1 MRISPVCGRS
11 AADAAVNGVRREKRQ
26 KTEEPSVFQSVQA
39 GSWSRGRATMS
50 RRKQSKPRQI
60 KRSLGDLDGGEEN
73 TPDNLSLSG
82 EEGGASDPD
91 DSAEGDSSSP
101 PLYTPLFNEEPRTQD
116 SRGSPDDEDG
126 DGEEQVSTHSG
137 GEEEEAVAEE
147 EEVSHWRGPDEL
159 ELCEEGGDSSVVAS
173 RDIQP
178 DITWGPYPG
187 IVQSDSS
194 TEGQETEDLRMTLVC
209 DDPDCWIRLLP
220 LSSDPSDANCTIYS
234 RGEELF
240 CRVTRELVVG
250 EKLLVSL
257 STPPLGSSS
266 SPLGQL
272 SPPLSLVTQKQP
284 VVKEEPLYPAALRS
298 EIQLLPQQAGM
309 AAILAT
315 AVVNKDIFP
324 CKDCG
329 IWYRSERNLQ
339 AHLMYYCASRQKQPA
354 AASSPPQDK
363 PKESYPNERICPF
376 PQCNKSCPSASSL
389 EIHMRTHSG
398 ERPFVCLICLSAF
411 TTKANCERHLKVH
424 TDTLNGVCHGCG
436 FISTTRDILYS
447 HLVTSHMVCQPGSRS
462 EVYSPGPGLPKLPLS
477 TGLSPGDSGVVLK
490 CQVCGHNSDTP
501 AQLQQHV
508 RTHLEVRV
516 PAERSPTPRQ
526 STPTAV
532 DHSQLSSQERG
543 EPLACVPK
551 PDSSSPGANG
561 GSATPRDY
569 GSSDPQITELKI
581 KEEPHSDSETE
592 EQQIEI
598 KEDGGEAEVDEE
610 EGDHDTGCKTMEART
625 DASSCQN
632 SNSPNSPAIAA
643 VKAEPTSPTPG
654 SSPVHVGGAG
664 SVVPGGAFILP
675 QYMFNPEAAILPQA
689 SEILAKMSEMVHSRL
704 KQGQTVPQNSPAA
717 FFASGATAATATA
730 TPPHKGATCFECDI
744 TFNNINNFY
753 AHKRLYCSSRH
764 HGEGPASASAP
775 GSARDATSATVPS
788 SGAHDSSESPQAGA
802 ASRAASASPTD
813 SDPPAGSGA
822 TEARRVIEVKTE
834 TSVGR
839 EGISSSS
846 EGEGGGGSVGGGGGG
861 GRASE
866 GSQSPASGSAEDLED
881 DPNKT
886 FCQACNIRFSRHDNY
901 TVHKR
906 FYCASRHDPTN
917 HRAVHMSKANN
928 ATNFLPQPIR
938 TRKRK
943 KMYEIHMA
951 RTEALANAAA
961 AAAAANAAASAPS
974 PSILGL
980 AVKQEVSPGG
990 AGSSSPEGDGPIDLS
1005 KRPRLREA
1013 PGHGSSGILP
1023 ALPLTDYHKCTACSI
1038 SFNSIENYL
1047 AHKTYYCPATTLQ
1060 PHTMEQLHRL
1070 KRSASTSPKSRPQ
1083 QERPDHQHP
1092 VEAKAHPAEWVAQA
1106 QGTSSSP
1113 NPSALPAS
1121 ETTSPPHTTTTL
1133 AATPGAGAKVV
1144 GVSSAQ
1150 VVCPYCPNRLITSDL
1165 MEHFK
1170 TTHGL
1175 VVSIQP
1181 PQEILP
1187 QPGSVISHSPSL
1199 SPRDGAAATTSTTP
1213 SSQPRLVSRVH
1224 RDSINGQARSGT
1236 TSPVSPMV
1244 NGSPLVGGGS
1254 PTAGSPLPTSPHRA
1268 PSLTVSPVPEIL
1280 RETVGSSHLPD
1291 KATQAVAPQPTPI
1304 PGPKTSVISPVQNG
1318 NTRFC
1323 RLCNIK
1329 FSSLSTFIAHKK
1341 YYCSSHSAEHVK

>member
-1 MRISPVCGRS
+1 
-11 AADAAVNGVRREKRQ
+11 
-26 KTEEPSVFQSVQA
+26 
-39 GSWSRGRATMS
+39 MS

-101 PLYTPLFNEEPRTQD
+101 PPYTPLYNEEPRTHD
-116 SRGSPDDEDG
+116 SRGGPDDEDE
-126 DGEEQVSTHSG
+126 DGEEQNSTHSG
-137 GEEEEAVAEE
+137 GEDEEERGEE

-159 ELCEEGGDSSVVAS
+159 ELREEGGDSRLVAG
-173 RDIQP
+173 RDLHP
-178 DITWGPYPG
+178 DTTWGPYPG
-187 IVQSDSS
+187 ILQSEGSTDEPETVDSR
-194 TEGQETEDLRMTLVC
+194 LTLVC
-209 DDPDCWIRLLP
+209 EDPDCWIRLLP
-220 LSSDPSDANCTIYS
+220 LTSDPSAVNCTIYS
-234 RGEELF
+234 QGEELF
-240 CRVTRELVVG
+240 CKVTRELLAG
-250 EKLLVSL
+250 EKLLASL
-257 STPPLGSSS
+257 SMPPPGSSS
-266 SPLGQL
+266 SPLAQL
-272 SPPLSLVTQKQP
+272 SPPLSLVIQKQP
-284 VVKEEPLYPAALRS
+284 VVKEEPMYPAALRS

-354 AASSPPQDK
+354 AAASPPEDK

-490 CQVCGHNSDTP
+490 CQVCGHNSETP
-501 AQLQQHV
+501 SQLQQHV

-526 STPTAV
+526 GTPSSV
-532 DHSQLSSQERG
+532 DHSQLQLSPRER
-543 EPLACVPK
+543 EPIACVPK

-561 GSATPRDY
+561 GSATPRHY
-569 GSSDPQITELKI
+569 SHPDPEITEIKI

-592 EQQIEI
+592 EQQMEI
-598 KEDGGEAEVDEE
+598 KEDDEGERDQ
-610 EGDHDTGCKTMEART
+610 EARGRIKDT
-625 DASSCQN
+625 QTATSSCQN
-632 SNSPNSPAIAA
+632 SNSPKSPTTTA

-654 SSPVHVGGAG
+654 SSPAHGGGTG
-664 SVVPGGAFILP
+664 SAVPGGALFLP

-704 KQGQTVPQNSPAA
+704 KQGQTIPQNNPAA
-717 FFASGATAATATA
+717 FFPSGPTAATATG

-764 HGEGPASASAP
+764 HGEG
-775 GSARDATSATVPS
+775 ATSASGPGLARDTAPAMVPS
-788 SGAHDSSESPQAGA
+788 SGAQGLSVSPKAGA

-813 SDPPAGSGA
+813 SDPPAGSGT
-822 TEARRVIEVKTE
+822 TEPRRVVEVKTE
-834 TSVGR
+834 TPVGR

-846 EGEGGGGSVGGGGGG
+846 EGEGGGGSVGGGAGG

-886 FCQACNIRFSRHDNY
+886 FCEACNIRFSRHENY

-906 FYCASRHDPTN
+906 FYCASRHDPSN
-917 HRAVHMSKANN
+917 HRSVTK
-928 ATNFLPQPIR
+928 ATNAAAFLPQPIR

-961 AAAAANAAASAPS
+961 AVAAAAAANAAASAPS
-974 PSILGL
+974 PSVLGL
-980 AVKQEVSPGG
+980 AVKREASPGG

-1005 KRPRLREA
+1005 KRPRLREV
-1013 PGHGSSGILP
+1013 PRHSSSSVLP

-1060 PHTMEQLHRL
+1060 PQTLEQLHRL
-1070 KRSASTSPKSRPQ
+1070 KRSASTSPKSRLQ
-1083 QERPDHQHP
+1083 QDRPDHLHP
-1092 VEAKAHPAEWVAQA
+1092 MEAKALPAEWVARA
-1106 QGTSSSP
+1106 QGPSSSP
-1113 NPSALPAS
+1113 HSSALPAS
-1121 ETTSPPHTTTTL
+1121 ATTSPPHMTTSL

-1144 GVSSAQ
+1144 AVSSAQ
-1150 VVCPYCPNRLITSDL
+1150 VVCPYCPNRIITCDL

-1175 VVSIQP
+1175 VVAIHP

-1187 QPGSVISHSPSL
+1187 QPGSVSSRSPSL
-1199 SPRDGAAATTSTTP
+1199 SPRDGAAATISTTP
-1213 SSQPRLVSRVH
+1213 TSQPRLISRVH

-1236 TSPVSPMV
+1236 TSPVSPLV
-1244 NGSPLVGGGS
+1244 NGSPSARACS
-1254 PTAGSPLPTSPHRA
+1254 PSAGSPLPTSPQRA
-1268 PSLTVSPVPEIL
+1268 PSLTLSPVPEIL
-1280 RETVGSSHLPD
+1280 RETGGSIHLPD
-1291 KATQAVAPQPTPI
+1291 KATQAVAPKPTTS

-1318 NTRFC
+1318 NSRFC

>member
-1 MRISPVCGRS
+1 
-11 AADAAVNGVRREKRQ
+11 
-26 KTEEPSVFQSVQA
+26 
-39 GSWSRGRATMS
+39 MS

-60 KRSLGDLDGGEEN
+60 KRSLGDLGGDEEN
-73 TPDNLSLSG
+73 TPDNLSVSG

-101 PLYTPLFNEEPRTQD
+101 PPYIYNEEPRTQD
-116 SRGSPDDEDG
+116 SQGGPDDEDE
-126 DGEEQVSTHSG
+126 DGEEQGPTHSG
-137 GEEEEAVAEE
+137 GEEEEEE
-147 EEVSHWRGPDEL
+147 EKALQWSGPDDL
-159 ELCEEGGDSSVVAS
+159 ELIEEGGDSRVVAC
-173 RDIQP
+173 RDLHP
-178 DITWGPYPG
+178 DTMWGPYPG
-187 IVQSDSS
+187 ILQS
-194 TEGQETEDLRMTLVC
+194 EGSADDQETESSRLTLVC
-209 DDPDCWIRLLP
+209 EDLDCWIGLLP
-220 LSSDPSDANCTIYS
+220 LTSDVSAANCNIYS
-234 RGEELF
+234 QGEELF
-240 CRVTRELVVG
+240 CKVTRELGAG
-250 EKLLVSL
+250 ERLLASL
-257 STPPLGSSS
+257 LPPPGSSS
-266 SPLGQL
+266 SPHL
-272 SPPLSLVTQKQP
+272 SPPLSLVTQKQAG
-284 VVKEEPLYPAALRS
+284 VKEESLYPQALRS

-436 FISTTRDILYS
+436 FVSTTRDILYS
-447 HLVTSHMVCQPGSRS
+447 HLVTSHMVCQPGSHS

-490 CQVCGHNSDTP
+490 CQVCGHNSDSP

-526 STPTAV
+526 STPSSV
-532 DHSQLSSQERG
+532 DHPQLQLSPQER
-543 EPLACVPK
+543 EPLACVPL

-561 GSATPRDY
+561 GSATPRDC
-569 GSSDPQITELKI
+569 SPPDAPTTDLKI

-592 EQQIEI
+592 EEQMEF
-598 KEDGGEAEVDEE
+598 KEDGEE
-610 EGDHDTGCKTMEART
+610 EELGGEEGNQEAKRKTKEEQIAT
-625 DASSCQN
+625 SSCQTLT
-632 SNSPNSPAIAA
+632 SPKSPATAT

-654 SSPVHVGGAG
+654 SSPAHLGGTG
-664 SVVPGGAFILP
+664 SVLPGGAMFLP
-675 QYMFNPEAAILPQA
+675 QYMFSPEAAILPQA

-704 KQGQTVPQNSPAA
+704 KQGQAVPQNNPAA
-717 FFASGATAATATA
+717 FFPSGPTAPTAAA

-764 HGEGPASASAP
+764 HGEG
-775 GSARDATSATVPS
+775 ATSASGLGSTRDAAPATMPS
-788 SGAHDSSESPQAGA
+788 SGVHGSSASPPGGA

-813 SDPPAGSGA
+813 SDPPAGSGV
-822 TEARRVIEVKTE
+822 TESRRMVEVKTE
-834 TSVGR
+834 NPVVR

-846 EGEGGGGSVGGGGGG
+846 EGEGGGGSVGGGAGG

-866 GSQSPASGSAEDLED
+866 GNQSPASGSAEDQED
-881 DPNKT
+881 DPNRT
-886 FCQACNIRFSRHDNY
+886 FCVACNIRFSRHENY

-906 FYCASRHDPTN
+906 FYCASRHDPSN
-917 HRAVHMSKANN
+917 HRAVHMTKATTT
-928 ATNFLPQPIR
+928 AAFLPQPIR

-961 AAAAANAAASAPS
+961 AAAATAAASAPS
-974 PSILGL
+974 PSVLGL
-980 AVKQEVSPGG
+980 AVKQEVSPSG
-990 AGSSSPEGDGPIDLS
+990 AGSSSSEGDGPIDLS
-1005 KRPRLREA
+1005 KRPRLKEVSR
-1013 PGHGSSGILP
+1013 HSGSSSSILP

-1060 PHTMEQLHRL
+1060 PHTLEQLHRL
-1070 KRSASTSPKSRPQ
+1070 KRSASTSPKSKPQ
-1083 QERPDHQHP
+1083 QERPELLHP
-1092 VEAKAHPAEWVAQA
+1092 MEAKALPAEWVAQA

-1113 NPSALPAS
+1113 HPSALPAS
-1121 ETTSPPHTTTTL
+1121 DATSCPNTNPTL
-1133 AATPGAGAKVV
+1133 AATPGAGAKGV
-1144 GVSSAQ
+1144 GAGSSQ
-1150 VVCPYCPNRLITSDL
+1150 VVCPYCPNRLITCDL

-1175 VVSIQP
+1175 VVTIQP
-1181 PQEILP
+1181 PQPSIAV
-1187 QPGSVISHSPSL
+1187 SRSPSL
-1199 SPRDGAAATTSTTP
+1199 SPRDGPAATTSTTLT
-1213 SSQPRLVSRVH
+1213 SQPRLVSRVH
-1224 RDSINGQARSGT
+1224 RDRINGQARSAT
-1236 TSPVSPMV
+1236 TSPVSPPV
-1244 NGSPLVGGGS
+1244 NGSPSGGVGS
-1254 PTAGSPLPTSPHRA
+1254 PSACSPLPLSPPRA
-1268 PSLTVSPVPEIL
+1268 PSLTLSPVPEVL
-1280 RETVGSSHLPD
+1280 KETVGSSHLPD
-1291 KATQAVAPQPTPI
+1291 KAVPTIASTPQPAPS
-1304 PGPKTSVISPVQNG
+1304 PSPKTTVISPVLNG
-1318 NTRFC
+1318 NSRFC

>member
-1 MRISPVCGRS
+1 
-11 AADAAVNGVRREKRQ
+11 
-26 KTEEPSVFQSVQA
+26 
-39 GSWSRGRATMS
+39 MS

-73 TPDNLSLSG
+73 TADTMSLSG
-82 EEGGASDPD
+82 EEGGASDPE
-91 DSAEGDSSSP
+91 DSAEGDSSTP
-101 PLYTPLFNEEPRTQD
+101 PPYTPLYSEETRTQD
-116 SRGSPDDEDG
+116 SSGGPDEDG
-126 DGEEQVSTHSG
+126 DGGEELAPTHGG
-137 GEEEEAVAEE
+137 GEEAKKVEE
-147 EEVSHWRGPDEL
+147 EEEELQWKGPDDL
-159 ELCEEGGDSSVVAS
+159 RISDEGSSVVAM
-173 RDIQP
+173 RDLHP
-178 DITWGPYPG
+178 ETLWGPYLG
-187 IVQSDSS
+187 VIQSDSS
-194 TEGQETEDLRMTLVC
+194 TEDQETQNSGLTLVC
-209 DDPDCWIRLLP
+209 ESPDCWISRLP
-220 LSSDPSDANCTIYS
+220 LTSDASAANCTIYS
-234 RGEELF
+234 QSEELF
-240 CRVTRELVVG
+240 CKVTAEIADG
-250 EKLLVSL
+250 EKLLAFL
-257 STPPLGSSS
+257 SPPQRSSSPSSS
-266 SPLGQL
+266 SSQMTGV
-272 SPPLSLVTQKQP
+272 SPPLSLVAQKQ
-284 VVKEEPLYPAALRS
+284 VKEEPLYPAALCS

-329 IWYRSERNLQ
+329 IWFRSERNLQ

-424 TDTLNGVCHGCG
+424 TDILNGVCHGCG
-436 FISTTRDILYS
+436 FVSTTRDILYS

-490 CQVCGHNSDTP
+490 CQVCGHNSDSP
-501 AQLQQHV
+501 AHLQQHV

-526 STPTAV
+526 STP
-532 DHSQLSSQERG
+532 SSFEHPQPSPQER

-551 PDSSSPGANG
+551 PESSSPGANG

-569 GSSDPQITELKI
+569 SSPDSLPTELRI
-581 KEEPHSDSETE
+581 KEEPQSEPENE
-592 EQQIEI
+592 ERNMEV
-598 KEDGGEAEVDEE
+598 KENGDQEQEAKRKTKDEQ
-610 EGDHDTGCKTMEART
+610 TST
-625 DASSCQN
+625 SSCQT
-632 SNSPNSPAIAA
+632 SNSPKSPTTN

-654 SSPVHVGGAG
+654 SSPAHLGGAG
-664 SVVPGGAFILP
+664 TIVPGGTLFLP
-675 QYMFNPEAAILPQA
+675 QYMFNPEVAILPQA

-704 KQGQTVPQNSPAA
+704 KQGQAVVQNNPAA
-717 FFASGATAATATA
+717 FFPSGATAATATA

-764 HGEGPASASAP
+764 QGEASGSAP
-775 GSARDATSATVPS
+775 TAPS
-788 SGAHDSSESPQAGA
+788 TAHSSESQSLSPQVGA
-802 ASRAASASPTD
+802 SSRAASASPAG
-813 SDPPAGSGA
+813 SDVPTGSGA
-822 TEARRVIEVKTE
+822 PDTKTVVEVKTE
-834 TSVGR
+834 NPVGK
-839 EGISSSS
+839 EGVSSSS
-846 EGEGGGGSVGGGGGG
+846 EGEGVGGE
-861 GRASE
+861 RASE
-866 GSQSPASGSAEDLED
+866 DSQSPVSASTEDPED

-886 FCQACNIRFSRHDNY
+886 FCEACNIRFSRHENY

-917 HRAVHMSKANN
+917 HRSAHAAK
-928 ATNFLPQPIR
+928 ATNSTSFLPQPIR

-961 AAAAANAAASAPS
+961 AAAAAAAATAAASAPS
-974 PSILGL
+974 PSVLGL
-980 AVKQEVSPGG
+980 AVKQEMSPGG
-990 AGSSSPEGDGPIDLS
+990 AGISSPEGDGPIDLS
-1005 KRPRLREA
+1005 KRPRLSEA
-1013 PGHGSSGILP
+1013 SRHSSGGGILP
-1023 ALPLTDYHKCTACSI
+1023 ALPLSDYHKCTACSI

-1060 PHTMEQLHRL
+1060 PHTLEQLHRL
-1070 KRSASTSPKSRPQ
+1070 KRSASTSPKNRPG
-1083 QERPDHQHP
+1083 QERPDLLHP
-1092 VEAKAHPAEWVAQA
+1092 VEAKAQPAEWVAQA
-1106 QGTSSSP
+1106 QGASSSP
-1113 NPSALPAS
+1113 HRSALPAS
-1121 ETTSPPHTTTTL
+1121 GAASPLHTSTPI
-1133 AATPGAGAKVV
+1133 AASSGAGTK
-1144 GVSSAQ
+1144 GTGSSL
-1150 VVCPYCPNRLITSDL
+1150 VVCPYCPNRPITCDL

-1175 VVSIQP
+1175 VVSVQLP
-1181 PQEILP
+1181 KEAPP
-1187 QPGSVISHSPSL
+1187 QPGAPSRSPSL
-1199 SPRDGAAATTSTTP
+1199 SPASITP
-1213 SSQPRLVSRVH
+1213 TGLPKGTPRVH

-1236 TSPVSPMV
+1236 TSPVSPML
-1244 NGSPLVGGGS
+1244 NGSPSGGGRS
-1254 PTAGSPLPTSPHRA
+1254 PSSGSPHPVSPLRA
-1268 PSLTVSPVPEIL
+1268 PSLTVSPVPEVL
-1280 RETVGSSHLPD
+1280 RERVVSPHILEKTTPPAVSHP
-1291 KATQAVAPQPTPI
+1291 APL
-1304 PGPKTSVISPVQNG
+1304 PKTSVISPIQNG
-1318 NTRFC
+1318 NSRFC

>member
-1 MRISPVCGRS
+1 
-11 AADAAVNGVRREKRQ
+11 
-26 KTEEPSVFQSVQA
+26 
-39 GSWSRGRATMS
+39 MS

-60 KRSLGDLDGGEEN
+60 KRSLGDLDGVEDN
-73 TPDNLSLSG
+73 TLDNLSLSG
-82 EEGGASDPD
+82 EEGGVSDPD
-91 DSAEGDSSSP
+91 DSVEGDSSSP
-101 PLYTPLFNEEPRTQD
+101 PPYTPLYNEEPKTQD
-116 SRGSPDDEDG
+116 SRGGTNNEDEDG
-126 DGEEQVSTHSG
+126 EERGPTHSG
-137 GEEEEAVAEE
+137 GEEEDDGEEE
-147 EEVSHWRGPDEL
+147 EEVLQWRGPDDL
-159 ELCEEGGDSSVVAS
+159 ELSDEGSDSRVVAS
-173 RDIQP
+173 RDLHP
-178 DITWGPYPG
+178 DTTWGPYPG
-187 IVQSDSS
+187 ILQSEGS
-194 TEGQETEDLRMTLVC
+194 TDDQETENSKLTLVC
-209 DDPDCWIRLLP
+209 EDPNCWISRLP
-220 LSSDPSDANCTIYS
+220 LTSDPSAANCTIYS
-234 RGEELF
+234 QGDELF
-240 CRVTRELVVG
+240 CKVTGELAAG
-250 EKLLVSL
+250 ERLLASL
-257 STPPLGSSS
+257 SPPPGSSS
-266 SPLGQL
+266 SPRAQL

-284 VVKEEPLYPAALRS
+284 AVKEEPPYPAALRS
-298 EIQLLPQQAGM
+298 DIQLLPQQAGM

-424 TDTLNGVCHGCG
+424 TDTLNGLCHGCG
-436 FISTTRDILYS
+436 FVSTTRDILYS

-490 CQVCGHNSDTP
+490 CQVCGHNSDSP

-516 PAERSPTPRQ
+516 PAERSSTPRQ
-526 STPTAV
+526 MTPSLV
-532 DHSQLSSQERG
+532 DGPQLQLSPHER

-569 GSSDPQITELKI
+569 SPPDAPTTDLKI
-581 KEEPHSDSETE
+581 KEEPHSDSEIE
-592 EQQIEI
+592 EQKMEI
-598 KEDGGEAEVDEE
+598 KDDGEEE
-610 EGDHDTGCKTMEART
+610 EGDQEARRKT
-625 DASSCQN
+625 KEAQTSTLSRQSSD
-632 SNSPNSPAIAA
+632 SSKSPATTT

-654 SSPVHVGGAG
+654 SSPAHVGGTE
-664 SVVPGGAFILP
+664 SVLPGGAMFLP

-704 KQGQTVPQNSPAA
+704 KQGQTVPQNNPAA
-717 FFASGATAATATA
+717 FFPSGPTAPAAAA

-764 HGEGPASASAP
+764 QADGATSASGPGSTRDAAPATAPSTGAP
-775 GSARDATSATVPS
+775 GSSA
-788 SGAHDSSESPQAGA
+788 SPQGGA
-802 ASRAASASPTD
+802 ASRAASASPADSDSPAGGGATD
-813 SDPPAGSGA
+813 S
-822 TEARRVIEVKTE
+822 RRVVEVRTE
-834 TSVGR
+834 TPVGR

-846 EGEGGGGSVGGGGGG
+846 EGEGGGASVGGGGGG

-881 DPNKT
+881 DPNRT
-886 FCQACNIRFSRHDNY
+886 FCEACNIRFSRHDNY

-906 FYCASRHDPTN
+906 FYCASRHDPSN
-917 HRAVHMSKANN
+917 QRAVHMAKATTT
-928 ATNFLPQPIR
+928 AAFLPQPIR

-961 AAAAANAAASAPS
+961 AAAAAAAATAAASAPS
-974 PSILGL
+974 PSVLGL
-980 AVKQEVSPGG
+980 AVKQEVSPNAAGG
-990 AGSSSPEGDGPIDLS
+990 SSPEGDGPIDLS
-1005 KRPRLREA
+1005 KRPRLRDV
-1013 PGHGSSGILP
+1013 PRHSSNSILP

-1083 QERPDHQHP
+1083 QERPDLLHP
-1092 VEAKAHPAEWVAQA
+1092 VEAKALPAEWAAQTRGA
-1106 QGTSSSP
+1106 SP
-1113 NPSALPAS
+1113 SPHPSALPAS
-1121 ETTSPPHTTTTL
+1121 DATSPPHTTTTL
-1133 AATPGAGAKVV
+1133 AATPGAGAK
-1144 GVSSAQ
+1144 GTGAGSPQ
-1150 VVCPYCPNRLITSDL
+1150 VVCPYCPNRPIACDL
-1165 MEHFK
+1165 MEHFR
-1170 TTHGL
+1170 TTHSL

-1181 PQEILP
+1181 PQEALP
-1187 QPGSVISHSPSL
+1187 QPGSAVSRSPSL
-1199 SPRDGAAATTSTTP
+1199 SPRDGAAATTSTSP
-1213 SSQPRLVSRVH
+1213 NSQPRPLSQVH

-1236 TSPVSPMV
+1236 SSPASPVV
-1244 NGSPLVGGGS
+1244 NGSPSPRVGS
-1254 PTAGSPLPTSPHRA
+1254 PSAGSPLPVSPPRA
-1268 PSLTVSPVPEIL
+1268 PSMTLSPVPEVL
-1280 RETVGSSHLPD
+1280 GETVGSSHHPD
-1291 KATQAVAPQPTPI
+1291 KVAATVASNPVPTPQPAPAPV
-1304 PGPKTSVISPVQNG
+1304 PGPKTTVISPVQNG
-1318 NTRFC
+1318 NSRFC

>member
-1 MRISPVCGRS
+1 
-11 AADAAVNGVRREKRQ
+11 
-26 KTEEPSVFQSVQA
+26 
-39 GSWSRGRATMS
+39 MS

-60 KRSLGDLDGGEEN
+60 KRSPGDLDGIEEN

-82 EEGGASDPD
+82 EEGGVSDPD
-91 DSAEGDSSSP
+91 DSAEGDNTSP
-101 PLYTPLFNEEPRTQD
+101 LPYTPLYNEEPKTQD
-116 SRGSPDDEDG
+116 SLGGPSNEDEDRDEQG
-126 DGEEQVSTHSG
+126 PIDSGGEDEEE
-137 GEEEEAVAEE
+137 GEEEEETL
-147 EEVSHWRGPDEL
+147 HWRGPDDL
-159 ELCEEGGDSSVVAS
+159 ELRDEGGDSRVVAA
-173 RDIQP
+173 RELQP
-178 DITWGPYPG
+178 GTTWGPYPG
-187 IVQSDSS
+187 VLQSEGS
-194 TEGQETEDLRMTLVC
+194 TDDRETENPRLTLVC
-209 DDPDCWIRLLP
+209 EDPDCWVSHLP
-220 LSSDPSDANCTIYS
+220 LTSDPSTANCIIYTQ
-234 RGEELF
+234 GDELF
-240 CRVTRELVVG
+240 CKVTRDLAPG
-250 EKLLVSL
+250 QRLLASLSLLV
-257 STPPLGSSS
+257 GSS
-266 SPLGQL
+266 SPLPQL

-284 VVKEEPLYPAALRS
+284 MVKEEPLYPSALRS
-298 EIQLLPQQAGM
+298 DIQLLPQQAGM
-309 AAILAT
+309 ASILAT

-329 IWYRSERNLQ
+329 IWYRSERNLH

-354 AASSPPQDK
+354 TASSPPQDK
-363 PKESYPNERICPF
+363 PKDSYPNERICPF

-436 FISTTRDILYS
+436 FVSTTRDILYS

-477 TGLSPGDSGVVLK
+477 TGLSPGDTGVVLK
-490 CQVCGHNSDTP
+490 CQVCGHNSDSP
-501 AQLQQHV
+501 SQLQQHV

-516 PAERSPTPRQ
+516 PSERSPTPRQ
-526 STPTAV
+526 ITPSLI
-532 DHSQLSSQERG
+532 DHPQLQPSSQES

-569 GSSDPQITELKI
+569 SPQDASVTDLKI
-581 KEEPHSDSETE
+581 KEEPHSDSEKE
-592 EQQIEI
+592 EQQVEI
-598 KEDGGEAEVDEE
+598 KEDEE
-610 EGDHDTGCKTMEART
+610 EEEDVGEEDDQEEKSKTKEGNPSP
-625 DASSCQN
+625 SSCQA
-632 SNSPNSPAIAA
+632 SNSPKSPATTT

-654 SSPVHVGGAG
+654 SSPAHLGGTGSVLQGGAM
-664 SVVPGGAFILP
+664 FLP

-704 KQGQTVPQNSPAA
+704 KQGQAVPQNNPAA
-717 FFASGATAATATA
+717 FFPSGPTAPTTTA

-764 HGEGPASASAP
+764 QAEG
-775 GSARDATSATVPS
+775 ATSASGSGSTRDAAPAIVPS
-788 SGAHDSSESPQAGA
+788 CGAQGSSASPQGGV
-802 ASRAASASPTD
+802 ASRAPSASPTD
-813 SDPPAGSGA
+813 SDPTAGSGA
-822 TEARRVIEVKTE
+822 AESRRVVEVKTE
-834 TSVGR
+834 APGGR

-846 EGEGGGGSVGGGGGG
+846 EGEGGGASAGGGGG
-861 GRASE
+861 GRTSE

-881 DPNKT
+881 DPNRT
-886 FCQACNIRFSRHDNY
+886 FCEACNIRFSRHDNY

-917 HRAVHMSKANN
+917 QRAIHTAK
-928 ATNFLPQPIR
+928 ATNTAAFLPQPIR

-961 AAAAANAAASAPS
+961 AAATAATATATVTASAPS

-980 AVKQEVSPGG
+980 AVKQEVSPSG
-990 AGSSSPEGDGPIDLS
+990 ADSSSPEGDGPIDLS
-1005 KRPRLREA
+1005 KRPRIRDA
-1013 PGHGSSGILP
+1013 PRHNSSSILP

-1060 PHTMEQLHRL
+1060 PHTLEQLHRL
-1070 KRSASTSPKSRPQ
+1070 KRSASTSPKSRSQ
-1083 QERPDHQHP
+1083 QERPDLLYP
-1092 VEAKAHPAEWVAQA
+1092 MEAKGLPAEWVAQT
-1106 QGTSSSP
+1106 QGTSPSP
-1113 NPSALPAS
+1113 HPSALS
-1121 ETTSPPHTTTTL
+1121 SSNTTSPPPTN
-1133 AATPGAGAKVV
+1133 PGAGAKGV
-1144 GVSSAQ
+1144 GTSSHQ
-1150 VVCPYCPNRLITSDL
+1150 MVCPYCPNRPITCDI

-1175 VVSIQP
+1175 VVTIQP
-1181 PQEILP
+1181 PQETLP
-1187 QPGSVISHSPSL
+1187 QPGSAVSRSPSL

-1213 SSQPRLVSRVH
+1213 NSQTRLVSRVNI
-1224 RDSINGQARSGT
+1224 DSINGQSRSGT
-1236 TSPVSPMV
+1236 TSPVSPLV
-1244 NGSPLVGGGS
+1244 NGSPSAGV
-1254 PTAGSPLPTSPHRA
+1254 GSPLASSPLPVSPPRA
-1268 PSLTVSPVPEIL
+1268 LSLTLSPVPEVL

-1291 KATQAVAPQPTPI
+1291 KVAPATASHPISTPQLAPI
-1304 PGPKTSVISPVQNG
+1304 PDPKTPVVSSVQNG
-1318 NTRFC
+1318 NSRFC

>member
-1 MRISPVCGRS
+1 MCGAASKLRPAALGAVSSFKIDGSVPLPACLPACLPAIWLYLGCSRLRPQPSLPSLHTYLHTLRKYTRSFPPFEPAGTPASDSPCWRS
-11 AADAAVNGVRREKRQ
+11 KLG
-26 KTEEPSVFQSVQA
+26 PG
-39 GSWSRGRATMS
+39 GSEGSDDLE
-50 RRKQSKPRQI
+50 
-60 KRSLGDLDGGEEN
+60 LGD
-73 TPDNLSLSG
+73 
-82 EEGGASDPD
+82 EG
-91 DSAEGDSSSP
+91 
-101 PLYTPLFNEEPRTQD
+101 
-116 SRGSPDDEDG
+116 
-126 DGEEQVSTHSG
+126 
-137 GEEEEAVAEE
+137 
-147 EEVSHWRGPDEL
+147 
-159 ELCEEGGDSSVVAS
+159 SSVVAV
-173 RDIQP
+173 RDLHP
-178 DITWGPYPG
+178 DTTWGPYPG
-187 IVQSDSS
+187 IVQS
-194 TEGQETEDLRMTLVC
+194 EGSAEDQEAETSRLTVVC
-209 DDPDCWIRLLP
+209 EDPDCWISRLP
-220 LSSDPSDANCTIYS
+220 LTSDSSAANCSVYS

-240 CRVTRELVVG
+240 CKLSRELAAG
-250 EKLLVSL
+250 ERLVASL
-257 STPPLGSSS
+257 SPPPASSS
-266 SPLGQL
+266 SRL
-272 SPPLSLVTQKQP
+272 SPPLSLVAQKQP
-284 VVKEEPLYPAALRS
+284 SVKEEAVYPAALRS
-298 EIQLLPQQAGM
+298 DIQLLPQQAGM

-424 TDTLNGVCHGCG
+424 TDTLSGVCHGCG

-490 CQVCGHNSDTP
+490 CQVCGHNSDSP

-526 STPTAV
+526 STPSSV
-532 DHSQLSSQERG
+532 DHPQPSPQEK

-569 GSSDPQITELKI
+569 SPSDIQTLDLKI
-581 KEEPHSDSETE
+581 KEEPNSESEAEE
-592 EQQIEI
+592 EQMEI
-598 KEDGGEAEVDEE
+598 KEAGDEE
-610 EGDHDTGCKTMEART
+610 EGEVGGEEGDLEPRRKTKEEQI
-625 DASSCQN
+625 ASNSCQT
-632 SNSPNSPAIAA
+632 SPKSPATTA

-654 SSPVHVGGAG
+654 SSPAHVGGTG
-664 SVVPGGAFILP
+664 SVVPGGAMFLP

-704 KQGQTVPQNSPAA
+704 KQGQTVSQNNPAA
-717 FFASGATAATATA
+717 FFPSGPTAPTATA
-730 TPPHKGATCFECDI
+730 TPPQKGATCFECDI
-744 TFNNINNFY
+744 TFNNIDNFY

-764 HGEGPASASAP
+764 QGEGAASAS
-775 GSARDATSATVPS
+775 GSTRDAVPATVPS
-788 SGAHDSSESPQAGA
+788 GGTHGSSTSPQGGA
-802 ASRAASASPTD
+802 SSRAASASPTD
-813 SDPPAGSGA
+813 SEPPAGSGA
-822 TEARRVIEVKTE
+822 AEPRRVVEVKTE
-834 TSVGR
+834 TPVGR
-839 EGISSSS
+839 DGISSSS

-881 DPNKT
+881 DPNRT
-886 FCQACNIRFSRHDNY
+886 FCEACNIRFSRHESY

-906 FYCASRHDPTN
+906 FYCASRHDPSN
-917 HRAVHMSKANN
+917 HRAVHMAKTSNTA
-928 ATNFLPQPIR
+928 AFLPQPIR

-961 AAAAANAAASAPS
+961 AAAAAAATASAPS
-974 PSILGL
+974 PSVLGL

-1013 PGHGSSGILP
+1013 PRHGGGSSLLP

-1060 PHTMEQLHRL
+1060 PHTLEQLHRL
-1070 KRSASTSPKSRPQ
+1070 KRSASTSPKTRPQ
-1083 QERPDHQHP
+1083 QERPDLLHP
-1092 VEAKAHPAEWVAQA
+1092 VEAKVLPAEWVAQT

-1113 NPSALPAS
+1113 HPSALPAS
-1121 ETTSPPHTTTTL
+1121 DATSPSHTTAAL
-1133 AATPGAGAKVV
+1133 AATPAAGAK
-1144 GVSSAQ
+1144 GSGSTQ
-1150 VVCPYCPNRLITSDL
+1150 MVCPYCPNRFVTCDL

-1175 VVSIQP
+1175 VVTVQP
-1181 PQEILP
+1181 PQESLP
-1187 QPGSVISHSPSL
+1187 QPGSTVSRSPSL
-1199 SPRDGAAATTSTTP
+1199 SPRDGAAAATSTIP
-1213 SSQPRLVSRVH
+1213 INQARLVSRVR
-1224 RDSINGQARSGT
+1224 RDSINGQARSAT
-1236 TSPVSPMV
+1236 TSPVSPLV
-1244 NGSPLVGGGS
+1244 NGSPSAGGGS
-1254 PTAGSPLPTSPHRA
+1254 PSAGSPLPVSPPRA
-1268 PSLTVSPVPEIL
+1268 PSLTVSPVPEVL
-1280 RETVGSSHLPD
+1280 RVKMEPST
-1291 KATQAVAPQPTPI
+1291 PTPSARPQNPGDL
-1304 PGPKTSVISPVQNG
+1304 PGPE
-1318 NTRFC
+1318 R
-1323 RLCNIK
+1323 
-1329 FSSLSTFIAHKK
+1329 
-1341 YYCSSHSAEHVK
+1341 

>member
-1 MRISPVCGRS
+1 
-11 AADAAVNGVRREKRQ
+11 
-26 KTEEPSVFQSVQA
+26 
-39 GSWSRGRATMS
+39 MS

-60 KRSLGDLDGGEEN
+60 KRLPTCQPWYQSSCRPPTLQSIRPCEHIENFYLAAITVRPQSPPDYDSGSLGDLGGDEEN

-101 PLYTPLFNEEPRTQD
+101 PPYTSLYNEKPRTQD
-116 SRGSPDDEDG
+116 SRGGPDDEDE
-126 DGEEQVSTHSG
+126 DGEEQGPTHS
-137 GEEEEAVAEE
+137 GEEEEGEE
-147 EEVSHWRGPDEL
+147 EEVLQWRGPDEL
-159 ELCEEGGDSSVVAS
+159 ELSEEGGDSRVVAG
-173 RDIQP
+173 RDLHP
-178 DITWGPYPG
+178 DTTWGPYQG
-187 IVQSDSS
+187 ILQSEGS
-194 TEGQETEDLRMTLVC
+194 TDDQETENSRLTLVC
-209 DDPDCWIRLLP
+209 EDPDCWISLLP
-220 LSSDPSDANCTIYS
+220 LTSDISAANCTIYS
-234 RGEELF
+234 QREDLF
-240 CRVTRELVVG
+240 CKVSRELAAG
-250 EKLLVSL
+250 ERLLASL
-257 STPPLGSSS
+257 SPPPGSCSS
-266 SPLGQL
+266 SPQAQL

-284 VVKEEPLYPAALRS
+284 VVKEESLYPPALLS
-298 EIQLLPQQAGM
+298 DIQLLPQQAGM

-315 AVVNKDIFP
+315 AIVNKDIFP

-436 FISTTRDILYS
+436 FVSTTRDILYS
-447 HLVTSHMVCQPGSRS
+447 HLVTSHMVCQPGSHS

-490 CQVCGHNSDTP
+490 CQVCGHNSDSP

-526 STPTAV
+526 STPSSV
-532 DHSQLSSQERG
+532 DNPQLQQSPQER
-543 EPLACVPK
+543 EPLACVPT

-569 GSSDPQITELKI
+569 SPPDAPTTDLKI
-581 KEEPHSDSETE
+581 KEEPHSDLETE
-592 EQQIEI
+592 EQQMEI
-598 KEDGGEAEVDEE
+598 KEDGEEEELGGEAADQ
-610 EGDHDTGCKTMEART
+610 EARRKT
-625 DASSCQN
+625 KEKQTATSSFQT
-632 SNSPNSPAIAA
+632 STSPR
-643 VKAEPTSPTPG
+643 SPTPG
-654 SSPVHVGGAG
+654 SSPAHVGGTG
-664 SVVPGGAFILP
+664 SVLPGGAMFLP

-704 KQGQTVPQNSPAA
+704 KQGQTVPQNNPAA
-717 FFASGATAATATA
+717 FFPSGPTAPTAAA

-764 HGEGPASASAP
+764 HGEG
-775 GSARDATSATVPS
+775 ATSASGPGSTRDAAPATIPS
-788 SGAHDSSESPQAGA
+788 SGAHGSSASPQGGAG
-802 ASRAASASPTD
+802 SRAASASPSD

-822 TEARRVIEVKTE
+822 TESGRMVEVKTE
-834 TSVGR
+834 TPVGK

-861 GRASE
+861 RASE
-866 GSQSPASGSAEDLED
+866 GSQSPASGSAEDQED
-881 DPNKT
+881 DPNRT
-886 FCQACNIRFSRHDNY
+886 FCGACNIRFSRHENY

-906 FYCASRHDPTN
+906 FYCASRHDPSN
-917 HRAVHMSKANN
+917 HRSVHMAKATT
-928 ATNFLPQPIR
+928 AAAFLPQPIR

-961 AAAAANAAASAPS
+961 AAAAAAASAAASAPS
-974 PSILGL
+974 PSVLGL
-980 AVKQEVSPGG
+980 AVKQEVSPSG

-1013 PGHGSSGILP
+1013 PRNSSNSILP
-1023 ALPLTDYHKCTACSI
+1023 SLPLTDYHKCTACSI

-1060 PHTMEQLHRL
+1060 PQTLEQFHRL

-1083 QERPDHQHP
+1083 QERPDLLHP
-1092 VEAKAHPAEWVAQA
+1092 MEAKALPAEWVAQA

-1113 NPSALPAS
+1113 HPSSLQAADA
-1121 ETTSPPHTTTTL
+1121 TSLHHTTTTL
-1133 AATPGAGAKVV
+1133 AAIPGAGAKVV
-1144 GVSSAQ
+1144 GASASQ
-1150 VVCPYCPNRLITSDL
+1150 VVCPYCPNRLITCDL

-1175 VVSIQP
+1175 VVTIQP
-1181 PQEILP
+1181 PQ
-1187 QPGSVISHSPSL
+1187 PGSAVSRSPSL
-1199 SPRDGAAATTSTTP
+1199 SPRDEAATTSTTP
-1213 SSQPRLVSRVH
+1213 ASQPRLVSRVH
-1224 RDSINGQARSGT
+1224 RDSSNGQARSGT
-1236 TSPVSPMV
+1236 TSPVSPLA
-1244 NGSPLVGGGS
+1244 NGSPSAGDGS
-1254 PTAGSPLPTSPHRA
+1254 PLAGSPLSVSPSRA
-1268 PSLTVSPVPEIL
+1268 PSLTLSPVPEVL
-1280 RETVGSSHLPD
+1280 RETVGSSLLPD
-1291 KATQAVAPQPTPI
+1291 KAVPNTASHPDPTPQPAPI
-1304 PGPKTSVISPVQNG
+1304 PGPKTTVISPVLNG
-1318 NTRFC
+1318 NSRFC

>member
-1 MRISPVCGRS
+1 
-11 AADAAVNGVRREKRQ
+11 
-26 KTEEPSVFQSVQA
+26 
-39 GSWSRGRATMS
+39 MS

-60 KRSLGDLDGGEEN
+60 KRSLGDLGGEEEN

-91 DSAEGDSSSP
+91 DSAEGDGSSP
-101 PLYTPLFNEEPRTQD
+101 PPYAALYNEEPRTQD
-116 SRGSPDDEDG
+116 SGGGPDDEDE
-126 DGEEQVSTHSG
+126 DGEEPGPTHSG
-137 GEEEEAVAEE
+137 GEEEEDGEE
-147 EEVSHWRGPDEL
+147 EEEASLWRGPDDL
-159 ELCEEGGDSSVVAS
+159 HFSEEGGAGGGVAVG
-173 RDIQP
+173 RALAP
-178 DITWGPYPG
+178 DTTWGPYAG
-187 IVQSDSS
+187 TLQSESGTDDLEAESS
-194 TEGQETEDLRMTLVC
+194 RWTLVC
-209 DDPDCWIRLLP
+209 EDPDCWISRLP
-220 LSSDPSDANCTIYS
+220 LTSDISAANCTIYS
-234 RGEELF
+234 QGEDLF
-240 CRVTRELVVG
+240 CKVTRELAAG
-250 EKLLVSL
+250 ERLLASL
-257 STPPLGSSS
+257 SPPPGSSS
-266 SPLGQL
+266 SPSSSPRTRL
-272 SPPLSLVTQKQP
+272 SPPLSLVTQKP
-284 VVKEEPLYPAALRS
+284 PAVKEESLYSPALRS

-436 FISTTRDILYS
+436 FVSTTRDILYS

-490 CQVCGHNSDTP
+490 CQVCGYNSDSP

-526 STPTAV
+526 STPSSV
-532 DHSQLSSQERG
+532 DHQLSPRER
-543 EPLACVPK
+543 EPLACVPT
-551 PDSSSPGANG
+551 PDSSPGANG
-561 GSATPRDY
+561 GSAMPRDY
-569 GSSDPQITELKI
+569 SPQDAPTSDVKI
-581 KEEPHSDSETE
+581 KEEPRSDSETD
-592 EQQIEI
+592 EQQMEI
-598 KEDGGEAEVDEE
+598 KEDGGEKEELGGE
-610 EGDHDTGCKTMEART
+610 EGHPEVKIKTKEKQIT
-625 DASSCQN
+625 TSSCPT
-632 SNSPNSPAIAA
+632 STSPKSPATAT

-654 SSPVHVGGAG
+654 SSPAHVGGAG
-664 SVVPGGAFILP
+664 SVLPGGAMFLP

-704 KQGQTVPQNSPAA
+704 KQGQTVPQSNPAA
-717 FFASGATAATATA
+717 FFPSGPTAPTAGA

-764 HGEGPASASAP
+764 GEGPTSASGP
-775 GSARDATSATVPS
+775 GSTRDAAPDTMPS
-788 SGAHDSSESPQAGA
+788 SGAHGSSASPQCGA

-822 TEARRVIEVKTE
+822 AEPKRVVEIKTE
-834 TSVGR
+834 PPR

-846 EGEGGGGSVGGGGGG
+846 EGEGGGGSAGGGGGGGGG

-866 GSQSPASGSAEDLED
+866 GSQSPASGSAEDQED
-881 DPNKT
+881 DPNRT
-886 FCQACNIRFSRHDNY
+886 FCQACNIRFSRHENY

-906 FYCASRHDPTN
+906 FYCASRHDPSN
-917 HRAVHMSKANN
+917 HRSVHMAKAST
-928 ATNFLPQPIR
+928 AAAFLPQPIR
-938 TRKRK
+938 KRKRK

-961 AAAAANAAASAPS
+961 AAAATASAASAPS
-974 PSILGL
+974 PSVLGL
-980 AVKQEVSPGG
+980 AVKREGSPGG
-990 AGSSSPEGDGPIDLS
+990 AGSSSPEGDGPMDLS
-1005 KRPRLREA
+1005 KRPRLSEGPR
-1013 PGHGSSGILP
+1013 HGGGSILP

-1060 PHTMEQLHRL
+1060 PHTLEQLHRL
-1070 KRSASTSPKSRPQ
+1070 KSSASTSPKSRPQ
-1083 QERPDHQHP
+1083 QERPDHLHP
-1092 VEAKAHPAEWVAQA
+1092 MEAKALPAEWVAQA

-1113 NPSALPAS
+1113 RPSALPAS
-1121 ETTSPPHTTTTL
+1121 DATSPPHATTTF
-1133 AATPGAGAKVV
+1133 AATPGAGAK
-1144 GVSSAQ
+1144 GAGASSSQ
-1150 VVCPYCPNRLITSDL
+1150 VVCPYCPNRLITCDL

-1181 PQEILP
+1181 PQ
-1187 QPGSVISHSPSL
+1187 PGSAVSRSPSL
-1199 SPRDGAAATTSTTP
+1199 SPRDGPAATTSTTP
-1213 SSQPRLVSRVH
+1213 TSQPRLVSRGH

-1236 TSPVSPMV
+1236 TSPVSPLV
-1244 NGSPLVGGGS
+1244 NGSPSAGGGS
-1254 PTAGSPLPTSPHRA
+1254 PLAGSPLPVSPPRA
-1268 PSLTVSPVPEIL
+1268 PSLTLSPVPEAL

-1291 KATQAVAPQPTPI
+1291 KAFPTAASHPVPTAQPAPIT
-1304 PGPKTSVISPVQNG
+1304 GPKSTAISPVLNG
-1318 NTRFC
+1318 NSRFC